1 MKDTSEKKSCCKS
14 GKKKKKDC
22 CKTKKVAENQ
32 NDPAV
37 LDIAE
42 IIAQAI
48 K

>member
-1 MKDTSEKKSCCKS
+1 MLSD
-14 GKKKKKDC
+14 GL
-22 CKTKKVAENQ
+22 KVAENQ